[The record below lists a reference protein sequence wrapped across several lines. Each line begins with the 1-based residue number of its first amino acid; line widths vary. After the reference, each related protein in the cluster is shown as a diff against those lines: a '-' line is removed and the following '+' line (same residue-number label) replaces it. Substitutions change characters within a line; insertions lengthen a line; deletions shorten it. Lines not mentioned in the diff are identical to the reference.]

1 MNSYSI
7 QLFSFLLTKV
17 GASVDPAGVTVVDSI
32 KVYVKSKEAFGWPE
46 EPDEYPE
53 TTTTKAPP
61 TGSSSVN
68 NCNESDTLPVS
79 ALPLTSTDR

>member
-1 MNSYSI
+1 M
-7 QLFSFLLTKV
+7 FSFTLTQV

-53 TTTTKAPP
+53 TTTTTKAPP
-61 TGSSSVN
+61 SGSNSVN